1 MVPRI
6 FYPFL
11 PYRSFIVPILVL
23 SAIVVP
29 CWLAVRL
36 YRRRTRGHRVSLARE
51 IILLAFVGYLSA
63 LAAVTLS
70 PNRSSRVVAEGA
82 GGIELRPNLASLT
95 CSSPGM
101 PAGSRERGFCV
112 RNARGNLLLFFPLG
126 IFILLVWRRLRF
138 WSGIG
143 VAIAASVAIE
153 LAQYL
158 SSAWGSYR
166 AVDIN
171 DVILN
176 VLGACLGLALVSL
189 LRLRRGT
196 PPPAPPASP

>member
-29 CWLAVRL
+29 CWLVFRL
-36 YRRRTRGHRVSLARE
+36 YRRRARGHRVSFARE
-51 IILLAFVGYLSA
+51 MLLLTLVVYLSG
-63 LAAVTLS
+63 LAAVTLT
-70 PNRSSRVVAEGA
+70 PNRSSRVIAEGT
-82 GGIELRPNLASLT
+82 GGIELRPNPASLT
-95 CSSPGM
+95 CSSPTM
-101 PAGSRERGFCV
+101 PPGSRERGFCM
-112 RNARGNLLLFFPLG
+112 RNARGNVLLFVPLG
-126 IFILLVWRRLRF
+126 ILILLVWRRRRF
-138 WSGIG
+138 WSGIQ
-143 VAIAASVAIE
+143 VAIATSVTIE
-153 LAQYL
+153 LGQYL

-176 VLGACLGLALVSL
+176 VLGASLGLAVVSL
-189 LRLRRGT
+189 LRFRPAT
-196 PPPAPPASP
+196 PRASP